1 MRSDEV
7 HLWWID
13 ADHAGEPTPA
23 LVARLSATDRRRTAQ
38 LTSDADR
45 KLFAVAHVALAGIL
59 DRYGATGAIDRRC
72 PRCGDPEH
80 GKPRVPSAAVDFSL
94 SHAGRRAVAA
104 VTPWPSLV
112 GVDIEC
118 VSANPGLDAMRRALG
133 PRVDDLEV
141 AGRPA
146 ATWCRL
152 EAVGK
157 ATGHGVLGAA
167 PRVRLDAER
176 PGDGGWLQAID
187 DERRPWQLRSL
198 DPGDGYEGALAI
210 VGDPHRIHERAWTP
224 AG

>member
-1 MRSDEV
+1 MPVSRRPCWSP
-7 HLWWID
+7 
-13 ADHAGEPTPA
+13 ASAPPTAGA
-23 LVARLSATDRRRTAQ
+23 AAH
-38 LTSDADR
+38 LTSDTDR

-72 PRCGDPEH
+72 PRCGDPKH

-104 VTPWPSLV
+104 LTPWPSLV

-146 ATWCRL
+146 AATWCRL

-167 PRVRLDAER
+167 RGCTSTPNAQVTVAGCRRSTTSGDRGSCGASTRATATREPSPSSASPTGYTSA
-176 PGDGGWLQAID
+176 PG
-187 DERRPWQLRSL
+187 RRQ
-198 DPGDGYEGALAI
+198 GD
-210 VGDPHRIHERAWTP
+210 RTC
-224 AG
+224 